1 MMEAMQPY
9 VKGEKPIMMQ
19 TRTASTIRAAV
30 DFAKR
35 NKVKVILTGAA
46 EAWKEAALL
55 AREDVPV
62 IIPVA
67 GLSNLS
73 ANNPTNAWDPYDT
86 PYVQP
91 YLLAKAGVRF
101 AFETGDNAMV
111 MALPVRVGQS
121 CAYGLSFDDAIKSL
135 TLWPAQMFGV
145 ADRVGSLEVG
155 KDAEFFITDGDP
167 FEMTTNVRYLFIGG
181 KPVPMKSRFTE
192 FRDKYMQRI
201 AG

>member
-1 MMEAMQPY
+1 
-9 VKGEKPIMMQ
+9 
-19 TRTASTIRAAV
+19 
-30 DFAKR
+30 
-35 NKVKVILTGAA
+35 
-46 EAWKEAALL
+46 
-55 AREDVPV
+55 
-62 IIPVA
+62 
-67 GLSNLS
+67 
-73 ANNPTNAWDPYDT
+73 
-86 PYVQP
+86 
-91 YLLAKAGVRF
+91 
-101 AFETGDNAMV
+101 MV